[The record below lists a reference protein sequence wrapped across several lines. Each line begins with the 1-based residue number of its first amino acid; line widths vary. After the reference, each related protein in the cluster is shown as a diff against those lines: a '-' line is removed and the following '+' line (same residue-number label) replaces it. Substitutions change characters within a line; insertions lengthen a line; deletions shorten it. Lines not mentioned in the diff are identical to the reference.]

1 MASLFFVS
9 GCSNQE
15 KPVKTNKGTN
25 KIVIYNGLDKPENQ
39 RTLDFVEFL
48 KTEKGITL
56 VNEEWKLS
64 STPVTELNGLLKI
77 HVSQY
82 KFFYDNRHDYFL
94 PLNKI
99 LSSNVFSG
107 NIPQGIQNAV
117 SDEDGNI

>member
-1 MASLFFVS
+1 MIIRKGDEDNKITIFLIVASLFFVS

-77 HVSQY
+77 HGRFLLLSQ
-82 KFFYDNRHDYFL
+82 
-94 PLNKI
+94 
-99 LSSNVFSG
+99 
-107 NIPQGIQNAV
+107 IPRRQV
-117 SDEDGNI
+117 